1 MQPAHFWFLI
11 ALLLGQN
18 FPVKQETVLPG
29 AHLFVCRMVPLSQRL
44 RLTVFLK
51 LLEWQALLKLMWC
64 LKGPACILRLPEREL
79 GQ

>member
-1 MQPAHFWFLI
+1 MTTSTTIIMFLLI
-11 ALLLGQN
+11 LCLD
-18 FPVKQETVLPG
+18 
-29 AHLFVCRMVPLSQRL
+29 RMVPLSQRL

>member
-1 MQPAHFWFLI
+1 MTTSTTIIMFLLI
-11 ALLLGQN
+11 LCLD
-18 FPVKQETVLPG
+18 
-29 AHLFVCRMVPLSQRL
+29 RMVPLSQRL
-44 RLTVFLK
+44 RLSVFLK